1 MGVLPTWSAR
11 SSGRKRYQPAIGAA
25 FDIDQVPTIEAKTRG
40 FLARLI
46 ALSAAAAIAVAATN
60 GLMNGRY
67 AALEVVWA
75 VVGPLVGALMTHYFG
90 TYRRHER

>member
-11 SSGRKRYQPAIGAA
+11 SSGRKRYQPAVGDA
-25 FDIDQVPTIEAKTRG
+25 FEIDQVPTIEAKTRG

-46 ALSAAAAIAVAATN
+46 ALSAAAAIAVAAAN
-60 GLMNGRY
+60 GLMSGHY

-75 VVGPLVGALMTHYFG
+75 IAGPLVGALMAHYFG
-90 TYRRHER
+90 AYRRHER